1 MFLKEK
7 PEINK
12 KSELNKKSKNLLSLQ
27 SGKGGQETVPD
38 WKFVGQKVQRSFGK
52 VAKQQQQQRGVNCHQ
67 GPESQN

>member
-1 MFLKEK
+1 M
-7 PEINK
+7 
-12 KSELNKKSKNLLSLQ
+12 LSLQ

-67 GPESQN
+67 GPKSQNWPDPGWGENFIKYGAKF